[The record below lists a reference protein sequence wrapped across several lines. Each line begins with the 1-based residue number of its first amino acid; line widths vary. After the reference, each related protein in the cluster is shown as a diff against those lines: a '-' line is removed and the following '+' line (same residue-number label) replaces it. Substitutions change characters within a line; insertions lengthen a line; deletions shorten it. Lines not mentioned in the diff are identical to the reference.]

1 MPNKTSK
8 LIVSDINKSLFV
20 IPFFQRGYRWTGR
33 NVKQLLSDLL
43 LFANN
48 ADESEY
54 CLQPIVLQKISKSE
68 YSSLLNDEE
77 HVVRVVDGQQ
87 RLTTIAIVLHK
98 LGIKTTWD
106 IYYDSEKKRLSQI
119 LNETSDLISIND
131 YFRKEVSD
139 AIDEWFA
146 GHKKQESEVSV
157 QQLLSSIFQSQGK
170 KIAFLEYEIETPT
183 CEDSEKEGHKAF
195 LRLNDGKTPLTSSE
209 LIRALYMVQGS
220 GLTIQQQMEISKEW
234 ELIETSLQNE
244 QFWLMF
250 NARGLED
257 TPTRIDLLFALVLSV
272 SLKETK
278 ANPRIIFE
286 KLDDEDEQ
294 FDLEKVWEEVLRTF
308 WWMQSCFSDIEL
320 CNYLCWIR
328 TYTDISTSTIYG
340 YWRKYPSHEAF
351 KNRIIKEIQ
360 NISFGGTRISVLDD
374 VDYNWDKGEL
384 RKLFVLLNVLDCN
397 KSQERFRFDLFNQ
410 CKGWDIE
417 HIDSQTP
424 NDFKQDKNKEEW
436 LKMAYN
442 ELTKK
447 QKQEFV
453 ENFIEHAVELE
464 VFNIHNL
471 ELDNFDVYAEYIVQL
486 SKDTEDAISQVDSN
500 KLGNLALLNLSI
512 NRSYKNDIFPL
523 KRKAIIDHVNSG
535 SEFIPPCTIKAFTK
549 FYTKSASRITSWQ
562 NADYNDYY
570 QVMDSRFREFMAY
583 DTNIS
588 DDVEMP
594 YITNLR
600 KEAVDTWSLLN
611 TKQSKEEIELQE
623 KDRCSDPISFP
634 EFMDKYNVVIPKIQ
648 RLYVQGRLDKRG
660 AKCLSGFASSLVD
673 GVLNSTSLLLDFIYG
688 IDTKHHKY
696 TFYPLDGQQ
705 RLTTLL
711 LLSWL
716 CGLSKP
722 DWSFKYES
730 RRTTEEFIKRLLEE
744 TPPQLIKPDDYNY
757 LKKKANETNKDYPSL
772 CSEYI
777 YNLPWFHK
785 SWLCDPGIS
794 GMIEM
799 LDSLLDKLLN
809 TSTEQT
815 LKMDSIV
822 FLLNYLDVSTKSYD
836 QIFLKMNSRG
846 RELTEWDNVNT
857 ILDEFLPNNL
867 KDIWPEKIQKWYELM
882 WYKTALQG
890 TRDTQKIDK
899 VDAQMLYVVELALSC
914 SGYSDKI
921 TNTYQLSNWLKNNN
935 DEVANFYRL
944 CSIFFSALEIDE
956 QASCAYLIPKWT
968 KSNRPRIPDF
978 AYRGN
983 EVIQKFYQP
992 LLVYYAAQLS
1002 TNEEWIRVIWNLVVN
1017 INIDKDSFRQA
1028 VKLIDELSQG
1038 KESILLF
1045 LSELKISDIKSSY
1058 SNANLQLQ
1066 EEIDKAQQ
1074 IINQSSVCPTDWNES
1089 IGGPWKG
1096 WYDIIVAAESKRYFA
1111 GAIRFLFHD
1120 GDNNIKW
1127 STFCTKW
1134 FNANLYFDDYGIKDI
1149 YAASLVAAL
1158 LKRCNRWEQIHDR
1171 FIFDK
1176 NNWKVPV
1183 LLNELYAEALDYIL
1197 ESNSLDVEVV
1207 NFEEG
1212 KICERIIRDRLYEDK
1227 FIKIIVSQYSN
1238 YRISWGR
1245 YFYGWKKHDGILLDW
1260 RTDNDVPEA
1269 WELRR
1274 NTQIQ
1279 DMLSISDEIR
1289 VLNTHIT
1296 DEIYFGNTIRFEY
1309 KLTLFK
1315 WSDNNRISWV
1325 GNEQREQS
1333 LEVSPNM
1340 NGLAILKSLSE
1351 KLEA

>member
-68 YSSLLNDEE
+68 YSSLLNEEE

-146 GHKKQESEVSV
+146 SHTKQGSEVSA

-170 KIAFLEYEIETPT
+170 KIAFLEYDIETPT

-209 LIRALYMVQGS
+209 LIRALYMVQDS

-308 WWMQSCFSDIEL
+308 WWMQSCYSDIEL

-360 NISFGGTRISVLDD
+360 NTSFGGTRISVLDD

-397 KSQERFRFDLFNQ
+397 KSQERFRFDLFNK

-442 ELTKK
+442 ELTKE
-447 QKQEFV
+447 QKQAFV
-453 ENFIEHAVELE
+453 ENFIGHALELE

-471 ELDNFDVYAEYIVQL
+471 ELDNFDAYAEYIVQL
-486 SKDTEDAISQVDSN
+486 SKDTEDAISQANSN

-600 KEAVDTWSLLN
+600 KEAGDTWSLLN

-634 EFMDKYNVVIPKIQ
+634 EFMNKYNVVIPKIQ

-673 GVLNSTSLLLDFIYG
+673 GVLNSTPLLLDFIYG

-799 LDSLLDKLLN
+799 LDSLFDKLLN

-857 ILDEFLPNNL
+857 ILDEFLPDNL

-935 DEVANFYRL
+935 EEVANFYRL

-956 QASCAYLIPKWT
+956 QDSCTYLIPKWT

-1002 TNEEWIRVIWNLVVN
+1002 SNEHWIRVIWNLVVN

-1158 LKRCNRWEQIHDR
+1158 LKRCNRWEQIHDC
-1171 FIFDK
+1171 FIFNK
-1176 NNWKVPV
+1176 NNWKVSV
-1183 LLNELYAEALDYIL
+1183 LLNELYAEPLDYIL
-1197 ESNSLDVEVV
+1197 ESNTLDVEVV

-1227 FIKIIVSQYSN
+1227 FIKIIVSQNSN

-1260 RTDNDVPEA
+1260 RTDNDIPEA

-1289 VLNTHIT
+1289 ILNTHIT

-1309 KLTLFK
+1309 KQMLFE
-1315 WSDNNRISWV
+1315 WPA
-1325 GNEQREQS
+1325 GNIIYLRRNDQKEPI
-1333 LEVSPNM
+1333 LEVSPDM
-1340 NGLAILKSLSE
+1340 NGLTILKSLNE

>member
-33 NVKQLLSDLL
+33 NVKQLLLDLL

-146 GHKKQESEVSV
+146 SHKKQESEVSA

-170 KIAFLEYEIETPT
+170 KIAFLEYDIETPT

-209 LIRALYMVQGS
+209 LIRALYMVQDS

-308 WWMQSCFSDIEL
+308 WWMQSCYSDIEL

-328 TYTDISTSTIYG
+328 AYTDISTSTIYS
-340 YWRKYPSHEAF
+340 YWRKYSSHEAF

-442 ELTKK
+442 ELTKE
-447 QKQEFV
+447 QKQAFV
-453 ENFIEHAVELE
+453 ENFIGHALELE
-464 VFNIHNL
+464 VFNIQNL

-486 SKDTEDAISQVDSN
+486 SKDTEDAISQANSN

-600 KEAVDTWSLLN
+600 KEAGDTWTLLN
-611 TKQSKEEIELQE
+611 TKQSKEEIEFQE
-623 KDRCSDPISFP
+623 KDRCSEPIGFP

-673 GVLNSTSLLLDFIYG
+673 GVLNSTPLLLDFIYG

-744 TPPQLIKPDDYNY
+744 NPPQLIKPDDYNY

-799 LDSLLDKLLN
+799 LDSLFDKLLN

-857 ILDEFLPNNL
+857 ILDEFLPDNL

-921 TNTYQLSNWLKNNN
+921 TNTYQLSNWLKNDNE
-935 DEVANFYRL
+935 EVANFYRS

-1074 IINQSSVCPTDWNES
+1074 IINQSSVCPSDWNET
-1089 IGGPWKG
+1089 IGGLWKG

-1158 LKRCNRWEQIHDR
+1158 LKRCNRWEQIHDC

-1176 NNWKVPV
+1176 NSWKVPV
-1183 LLNELYAEALDYIL
+1183 LLNELYAEPLDYIL
-1197 ESNSLDVEVV
+1197 ESNTLDVEVV

-1238 YRISWGR
+1238 YRVSWGR

-1260 RTDNDVPEA
+1260 RTDNDIPEA

-1289 VLNTHIT
+1289 ILNTHIT

-1309 KLTLFK
+1309 KQMLFE
-1315 WSDNNRISWV
+1315 WPA
-1325 GNEQREQS
+1325 GNIIYLRRNDQKEPI
-1333 LEVSPNM
+1333 LEVSPDM
-1340 NGLAILKSLSE
+1340 NGLTILKSLNE

>member
-68 YSSLLNDEE
+68 YSSLLNEEE

-146 GHKKQESEVSV
+146 SHKKQESEVSA

-170 KIAFLEYEIETPT
+170 KIAFLEYDIETPT

-209 LIRALYMVQGS
+209 LIRALYMVQDS

-286 KLDDEDEQ
+286 KLDDEYEQ

-308 WWMQSCFSDIEL
+308 WWMQSCYSDIEL

-328 TYTDISTSTIYG
+328 AYTDISTSTIYG

-374 VDYNWDKGEL
+374 VDDSWDKGEL

-442 ELTKK
+442 ELTKE
-447 QKQEFV
+447 QKQAFV
-453 ENFIEHAVELE
+453 ENFIGHAVELE
-464 VFNIHNL
+464 VFNIQNL

-486 SKDTEDAISQVDSN
+486 SKDTEDAISQANSN

-594 YITNLR
+594 YITNRR
-600 KEAVDTWSLLN
+600 KEAGDTWVLLN

-673 GVLNSTSLLLDFIYG
+673 GVLNSTPLLLDFIYG

-722 DWSFKYES
+722 DWNFKYES

-757 LKKKANETNKDYPSL
+757 LKRKANETNKDYPSL

-799 LDSLLDKLLN
+799 LDSLFDKLLN

-857 ILDEFLPNNL
+857 ILDEFLPDNL

-956 QASCAYLIPKWT
+956 QDSCTYLIPKWT
-968 KSNRPRIPDF
+968 KSNRLRIPDF
-978 AYRGN
+978 ACGN
-983 EVIQKFYQP
+983 NEIIQKFYEP

-1002 TNEEWIRVIWNLVVN
+1002 TNGEWIRVIWNLIVN

-1045 LSELKISDIKSSY
+1045 LSKLKISDIKSSY

-1074 IINQSSVCPTDWNES
+1074 IINQNSVCPTDWNES
-1089 IGGPWKG
+1089 IGGQWKG

-1120 GDNNIKW
+1120 GNNNIKW
-1127 STFCTKW
+1127 SAFCTKW

-1149 YAASLVAAL
+1149 YVASLVAAL
-1158 LKRCNRWEQIHDR
+1158 LKRCNRWEQIHDC
-1171 FIFDK
+1171 FIFNK
-1176 NNWKVPV
+1176 NNWKVQV
-1183 LLNELYAEALDYIL
+1183 LLNELYAEPLDYIL

-1207 NFEEG
+1207 TFEEG

-1227 FIKIIVSQYSN
+1227 FIKIIVSKYSN
-1238 YRISWGR
+1238 YRISRGR
-1245 YFYGWKKHDGILLDW
+1245 YFSGKGRHDGILLDW

-1296 DEIYFGNTIRFEY
+1296 DEIYFGKTIEFEY
-1309 KLTLFK
+1309 KLMSFE
-1315 WSDNNRISWV
+1315 WPA
-1325 GNEQREQS
+1325 GNIIYLRRNDQKEPI
-1333 LEVSPNM
+1333 LEVSPNID
-1340 NGLAILKSLSE
+1340 GLTILKSLSE

>member
-360 NISFGGTRISVLDD
+360 NTSFGGTRISVLDD

-673 GVLNSTSLLLDFIYG
+673 GVLNSTPLLLDFIYG